1 MSSDESETPRRG
13 RRSKVQRLIDEYDLD
28 GEGERLEDLWT
39 ANREERLSLR
49 ELADDFNRRL
59 LRAVMVEVGMNPLD
73 GEVANTYRLLTDDDV
88 SSGMQT
94 QARQTLEREG
104 VDVDDLQK
112 NFVSHQAIHTYLTKY
127 RGVTQDKQT
136 DEDRIQKGL
145 DTIQRLRSRTAAV
158 SENIVENLVSTGRIH
173 VGDFE
178 VLVDVRVFCRDCGT
192 QYDVQDLLEEGQCE
206 CGGDIVSTGSEADVS
221 E

>member
-1 MSSDESETPRRG
+1 MSSDGNERSGRG
-13 RRSKVQRLIDEYDLD
+13 RRSKVRRLIDEYDLE
-28 GEGERLEDLWT
+28 GEGERLENRWT
-39 ANREERLSLR
+39 ANREDRLSLR

-104 VDVDDLQK
+104 VDVDELQK

-127 RGVTQDKQT
+127 RGVKRDEQT
-136 DEDRIQKGL
+136 DEDRVQKGL

-158 SENIVENLVSTGRIH
+158 SENIVENLASTGRID

-192 QYDVQDLLEEGQCE
+192 QYDVQDLLEEGRCE
-206 CGGDIVSTGSEADVS
+206 CGGNLVSAAGETEAS
-221 E
+221 R

>member
-1 MSSDESETPRRG
+1 MSSEENETAKRG
-13 RRSKVQRLIDEYDLD
+13 RRSKVRRLIDEYGLD
-28 GEGERLEDLWT
+28 GEGERLENLWT
-39 ANREERLSLR
+39 AGRDDRLSLR

-59 LRAVMVEVGMNPLD
+59 LRAVMVDVGMNPLD

-88 SSGMQT
+88 SSGMRT
-94 QARQTLEREG
+94 QAKQTLEREG
-104 VDVDDLQK
+104 IDTDALQK

-127 RGVTQDKQT
+127 RGVKRDEQT
-136 DEDRIQKGL
+136 DEDRVQKGL

-158 SENIVENLVSTGRIH
+158 SENIVENLANTDRIQI
-173 VGDFE
+173 GEFE

-192 QYDVQDLLEEGQCE
+192 QYDVQEILEGGRCE
-206 CGGDIVSTGSEADVS
+206 CGGELTAAAGETEAT